1 MQQSLPRPMTPL
13 ISVLLPVHDAQGT
26 LALCLESIRR
36 QRGARWE
43 CIAVD
48 DGSSDGSL
56 ACLRRAAALDP
67 RVRVLARQHSGIVAS
82 LNAGLL
88 ECQGK
93 YVARMDADDIM
104 LGDRLRSQVEAL
116 ERDESLAGV
125 GCHVRIFPRG
135 EHAAGRR
142 PYEGWLNSLR
152 DAAQVRRDAFVEC
165 PLAHPS
171 WMLRRSL
178 FERYPY
184 HARHWPED
192 YDLLLR
198 LLGDGHEL
206 GVVPRRLLCWRDG
219 KGRLSRTSP
228 DYALER
234 FTACKAHF
242 LAQGP
247 LARDARYV
255 LWGYGKTG
263 RALSRALAEHGKQ
276 PCAIVELH
284 PGRVGQTI
292 QGAKVIAPRE
302 LPCVSAP
309 GAGPFIIASIA
320 RPAPRAEVR
329 RALAE
334 LGFRELRDFV
344 CAA

>member
-1 MQQSLPRPMTPL
+1 MTPL
-13 ISVLLPVHDAQGT
+13 ISVLLPVHDAAAT
-26 LALCLESIRR
+26 LALSLESIRR

-43 CIAVD
+43 IIAVD

-56 ACLRRAAALDP
+56 ACLRSAAALDP
-67 RVRVLARQHSGIVAS
+67 RVRVLERQHAGIVAS
-82 LNAGLL
+82 LNAGLA

-93 YVARMDADDIM
+93 YVARMDADDVM
-104 LGDRLRSQVEAL
+104 LSDRLRSQAEAL

-125 GCHVRIFPRG
+125 GCHVRIFPRS
-135 EHAAGRR
+135 APSAGRR
-142 PYEGWLNSLR
+142 PYEAWLNSLQN
-152 DAAQVRRDAFVEC
+152 AAQVRRDAFVEC

-198 LLGDGHEL
+198 LLGDGHAL
-206 GVVPRRLLCWRDG
+206 GVVPRRLLLWRDG
-219 KGRLSRTSP
+219 AQRLSRTSP

-242 LAQGP
+242 LAHGA
-247 LARDARYV
+247 LARQTRYV

-263 RALSRALAEHGKQ
+263 RTLARALAEHGKH
-276 PCAIVELH
+276 PCAIVEVH
-284 PGRVGQTI
+284 PRRVGQTI
-292 QGAKVIAPRE
+292 QGAPVIAPAE
-302 LPCVSAP
+302 LPRVSAP
-309 GAGPFIIASIA
+309 GAGPFIIASVA
-320 RPAPRAEVR
+320 RPGPRAEVR
-329 RALAE
+329 QALAA
-334 LGFRELRDFV
+334 LGFQELRDYV

>member
-1 MQQSLPRPMTPL
+1 MTPL
-13 ISVLLPVHDAQGT
+13 ISVLLPVHDAEAT
-26 LALCLESIRR
+26 LALSLESICR

-67 RVRVLARQHSGIVAS
+67 RLRVLPRQHAGIVAS
-82 LNAGLL
+82 LNAGLA
-88 ECQGK
+88 ECRGK
-93 YVARMDADDIM
+93 YVARMDADDVM
-104 LGDRLRSQVEAL
+104 LGDRLRSQAEAL
-116 ERDESLAGV
+116 ERDEGLAGV
-125 GCHVRIFPRG
+125 GCHVRIFPRS
-135 EHAAGRR
+135 ERSAGRR
-142 PYEGWLNSLR
+142 QYEAWLNSLR
-152 DAAQVRRDAFVEC
+152 DAVQVRRDAFVEC

-184 HARHWPED
+184 QARRWPED

-198 LLGDGHEL
+198 LLGDGHAL

-219 KGRLSRTSP
+219 AERLSRTSP

-242 LAQGP
+242 LARGA
-247 LARDARYV
+247 LAREARYV

-263 RALSRALAEHGKQ
+263 RTLARALTEHGKH

-292 QGAKVIAPRE
+292 QGARVIAPFE
-302 LPCVSAP
+302 LPRVSTP
-309 GAGPFIIASIA
+309 GAGPFIIASVA
-320 RPAPRAEVR
+320 RPGPRAQVR
-329 RALAE
+329 QALAA
-334 LGFRELRDFV
+334 LGFQELRDFV